1 MHLARFIN
9 IDIEGILAEWDA
21 VATSSIPKALD
32 MSFPEVRDHARQMLQ
47 TIAADMQTAQTGA
60 EQVAKSRGHAP
71 DEGGAS
77 AAASHGMLR
86 EAGGFSLD
94 QIAAEFR
101 ALRASVRRLWS
112 PRISQFTAGMV
123 DDIMRFNEGLDQAIA
138 ESVTMFVQHAARTRD
153 TLLAIFGHDLRGPLA
168 TITMAGASLASP
180 DVGTAATFRIG
191 ARVRRSAA
199 TMTAMVVNHGPVIP
213 PDALKSIFDPLV
225 QLAQHP
231 HSPGRPSTSLG
242 LGLYIA
248 EQVVLAHGGAIAV
261 ESDAQNGAVFRF
273 EIPRSQPLASLAVD

>member
-1 MHLARFIN
+1 MHLPRFIN
-9 IDIEGILAEWDA
+9 INSDGILAEWDA

-77 AAASHGMLR
+77 AAASHGMLGG
-86 EAGGFSLD
+86 AGGFSLD
-94 QIAAEFR
+94 QVAAEFR
-101 ALRASVRRLWS
+101 ALR
-112 PRISQFTAGMV
+112 
-123 DDIMRFNEGLDQAIA
+123 DDIMRFNEGLDRAIA
-138 ESVTMFVQHAARTRD
+138 ESVTTFVQQAARTRD
-153 TLLAIFGHDLRGPLA
+153 TLLVILGHDLRGPLA

-180 DVGTAATFRIG
+180 DVGTAATLRIG

-199 TMTAMVVNHGPVIP
+199 TMTTMVVKHGPVIP
-213 PDALKSIFDPLV
+213 PDALKSIFNPLV